1 MIGIDAKG
9 AGRCLGLATAVLLVA
24 ATAGQAAD
32 VRVHR
37 GSQVTVESAKLQRAK
52 SGQKVA
58 VQRGHVAATE
68 TAGARQAA
76 KAPRITVNGGEE
88 VWLVD
93 RKTGK
98 LIGCELRKT
107 STVGRNRIVC
117 ARRSLSRI
125 LH

>member
-1 MIGIDAKG
+1 MIGFDAKG
-9 AGRCLGLATAVLLVA
+9 AGRCLCLATAVLLVA

-52 SGQKVA
+52 SGQTVA
-58 VQRGHVAATE
+58 VQRGHVSAPEAA
-68 TAGARQAA
+68 AAR
-76 KAPRITVNGGEE
+76 KADKTSRITVSGGEE

-107 STVGRNRIVC
+107 SSVGRNRIVC